1 MKKISEDTCL
11 LKRMLARLN
20 KVPEIYRPSLYWL
33 IKTKIS
39 TREILKY
46 GLRDFR
52 GCENSIGTSYADN
65 AIVDV
70 RGQYNHGLRSLLSFL
85 MRRVFPLSHIF
96 DAQVTQTKYW
106 FETSVKFKNTVA
118 NASDLIRELLIEF
131 KMPDDTTR
139 GGCLD
144 FCEIDGIKIA
154 NHYLELLHT
163 HTILSRHLDFTKART
178 FFEIGG
184 GFGANVHLLIENYP
198 NIRKIIYLDI
208 PPNLYVGTQYL
219 KSFYGK
225 SVKTFS
231 EASELKIEFSL
242 DDDLEV
248 ICIMPDQIEQLS
260 VSIDIFQNSH
270 SFVEMSPVI
279 LKNYAKY
286 IENTLNPNKSF
297 IALVSYDQANES
309 TIQSGTLPNYFL
321 RKFVRYE
328 APTLWHPN
336 RSNIYYIGKK
346 YNHNQEDS
354 YL

>member
-1 MKKISEDTCL
+1 MKKIIENPDL
-11 LKRMLARLN
+11 LKEMLARLN

-33 IKTKIS
+33 IKTKVS

-65 AIVDV
+65 PIIDV
-70 RGQYNHGLRSLLSFL
+70 RGQYNLGLRSLLSFL
-85 MRRVFPLSHIF
+85 MRRVFPFYNIF
-96 DAQVTQTKYW
+96 NAQVIQTKYW
-106 FETSVKFKNTVA
+106 FETSVEFKNTVA
-118 NASDLIRELLIEF
+118 NASDKIRELLLKF
-131 KMPDDTTR
+131 KMPDDTVR

-144 FCEIDGIKIA
+144 FCEVDGIKIA

-163 HTILSRHLDFTKART
+163 HEILSRHIDFTKART

-198 NIRKIIYLDI
+198 NIRKIVYLDI

-225 SVKTFS
+225 SVKTVS
-231 EASELKIEFSL
+231 ETSQLKIEFSL

-270 SFVEMSPVI
+270 SFVEMSPGIV
-279 LKNYAKY
+279 KNYAKY
-286 IENTLNPNKSF
+286 VENILNPNKSS

-309 TIQSGTLPNYFL
+309 TIQSDTLPNYFL
-321 RKFVRYE
+321 RKFVQHE
-328 APTLWHPN
+328 AQTLWHPHRMN
-336 RSNIYYIGKK
+336 TYYIGKK
-346 YNHNQEDS
+346 YNHNQEV
-354 YL
+354 